1 MNKKEDLEILF
12 NWYKILCKTLFEEL
26 DEVFYK
32 EQQKKLILLYHK
44 LNDKMDFIYFQK
56 SLYVNIMYKEENQ
69 QIPTIEDKYFF
80 SVYKQ
85 TKLTN
90 TYHNIIINY
99 FKKINNEI

>member
-1 MNKKEDLEILF
+1 MNKKEDLEILL
-12 NWYKILCKTLFEEL
+12 NWYRILCKTLFEEL

-69 QIPTIEDKYFF
+69 QIPTIEDRYFF

-85 TKLTN
+85 KKFTKRYN
-90 TYHNIIINY
+90 NIINNH
-99 FKKINNEI
+99 FNQNNEI